1 MVAGGAWP
9 SDATMT
15 KLMECHVAVHGGA
28 MNRRVRAAGL
38 LAITMVVLLFSPG
51 AAATRTPEPSD
62 LDFDWP
68 TGGPVAVLR
77 AFDLPTQRWQSGH
90 RGVDLEAGVGSP
102 VRAAGAGRVAFA
114 GKVGGKPVVAL
125 EHAGGLRTTYEPVQA
140 LVSVGDVVARGEVIG
155 ELLSGHCEGASCLHW
170 GAKYGTGRSEQ
181 YIDPLLLL
189 QPLRYRLVPDR
200 D

>member
-1 MVAGGAWP
+1 
-9 SDATMT
+9 MT
-15 KLMECHVAVHGGA
+15 KLLDRHVAVHGRA

-38 LAITMVVLLFSPG
+38 LALTMVVLLFSPG
-51 AAATRTPEPSD
+51 AAATRTPESSD

-77 AFDLPTQRWQSGH
+77 AFDLPSQRWQSGH
-90 RGVDLEAGVGSP
+90 RGVDLEAGAGSP
-102 VRAAGAGRVAFA
+102 VRGAGAGRVAFA

-140 LVSVGDVVARGEVIG
+140 LVSVGDVIARGDLIG
-155 ELLSGHCEGASCLHW
+155 ELLPGHCEGASCLHW
-170 GAKYGTGRSEQ
+170 GAKYGTGRNEQ